1 MAQAYCFKCR
11 GKREIKNAEQVF
23 LKNNRSA
30 LKGVCPVCGG
40 KLSRIGKGVML
51 RCQKEREV
59 KPEDC
64 PKLDECHK
72 LKMILDKELLDFQ
85 YIEAIRAG

>member
-40 KLSRIGKGVML
+40 KLSRIGKGGNASS
-51 RCQKEREV
+51 
-59 KPEDC
+59 
-64 PKLDECHK
+64 PKGEGS
-72 LKMILDKELLDFQ
+72 ET
-85 YIEAIRAG
+85 